1 MSLKVSIITSC
12 YNREITIQSAI
23 ESVLSQ
29 DYPYIEYIIVD
40 GASKDGS
47 MSIINKYSDR
57 IATIICDPDRGM
69 YEAINKGIRVA
80 TGDIIGLLHSDDFFY
95 ANDTISQIVTECE
108 KTNAD
113 LIYGNGLFVDFNNTS
128 LVVRNWISGIYTK
141 SKVRRGWLPLHPT
154 VYIRREC
161 FGKWGLYD
169 ESFKIAADSD
179 FLVRYL
185 YETNIKVS
193 YLNEYIVRM
202 RMGGLSTDRKRMKQK
217 WREDLKLYRSHGF
230 NPYWA
235 LGLKIVSKIPQFIQA
250 KFMNRKD

>member
-40 GASKDGS
+40 GASKDSS

-57 IATIICDPDRGM
+57 IATVICEPDRGM

-95 ANDTISQIVTECE
+95 AKDTISQIVAEYE

-128 LVVRNWISGIYTK
+128 LVVRNWISGAYTK

-161 FGKWGLYD
+161 FSKWGLYD

-185 YETNIKVS
+185 YETNIKVA

-217 WREDLKLYRSHGF
+217 WREDLSCT
-230 NPYWA
+230 A
-235 LGLKIVSKIPQFIQA
+235 LMVLILIGH
-250 KFMNRKD
+250 